1 MIGRAAALTNLGDK
15 DRAFRAKK
23 QAFGSFFRFSPC
35 RCALMRR
42 KLRQRQI
49 PSFGRRMV
57 RVCRETDFSGCC
69 FARKYDGMRMPGKA
83 SLCHPCRQPSAPA
96 CGVPRRRNGS
106 RAQRRQ
112 RQVRRECRN
121 EDFSGCYFAR
131 KYNCM
136 GTPKKSLPLSPVSPA
151 ERTRLRSAEAPQRKP
166 RAAPAKAGSE
176 GMSKR
181 GFLRLLLRPK
191 IQLHGD
197 AEKKPPFVT
206 RVASRA
212 HPLAECRGAAT
223 EAARSAG
230 KGRFGGNVET
240 RISPAVTSPG
250 NTTAWGRRRN
260 PTARGSC
267 SPRSGGKAP

>member
-136 GTPKKSLPLSPVSPA
+136 GTPKK
-151 ERTRLRSAEAPQRKP
+151 
-166 RAAPAKAGSE
+166 
-176 GMSKR
+176 
-181 GFLRLLLRPK
+181 
-191 IQLHGD
+191 
-197 AEKKPPFVT
+197 KPPFVT

-212 HPLAECRGAAT
+212 HPLAGCRGAAAET
-223 EAARSAG
+223 ERSE
-230 KGRFGGNVET
+230 GRGQRGGNVDIREAAT
-240 RISPAVTSPG
+240 PRPSPATTETSTTIS
-250 NTTAWGRRRN
+250 NTTDN
-260 PTARGSC
+260 VF
-267 SPRSGGKAP
+267 

>member
-49 PSFGRRMV
+49 PSFGRRTV

-69 FARKYDGMRMPGKA
+69 FARKYDGM
-83 SLCHPCRQPSAPA
+83 
-96 CGVPRRRNGS
+96 
-106 RAQRRQ
+106 
-112 RQVRRECRN
+112 
-121 EDFSGCYFAR
+121 
-131 KYNCM
+131 
-136 GTPKKSLPLSPVSPA
+136 GTSEKSLPLSPVSPA
-151 ERTRLRSAEAPQRKP
+151 ERTRLRGAEAPQRKP

-176 GMSKR
+176 GLSKR
-181 GFLRLLLRPK
+181 GFLRLLLRPE
-191 IQLHGD
+191 ILLPGD
-197 AEKKPPFVT
+197 AEKKPPFV
-206 RVASRA
+206 
-212 HPLAECRGAAT
+212 
-223 EAARSAG
+223 

>member
-49 PSFGRRMV
+49 PSFGRRTV
-57 RVCRETDFSGCC
+57 RVCRETDFSGCY
-69 FARKYDGMRMPGKA
+69 FARKYDGM
-83 SLCHPCRQPSAPA
+83 
-96 CGVPRRRNGS
+96 
-106 RAQRRQ
+106 
-112 RQVRRECRN
+112 
-121 EDFSGCYFAR
+121 
-131 KYNCM
+131 
-136 GTPKKSLPLSPVSPA
+136 GTSEKSLPLSPVSPA
-151 ERTRLRSAEAPQRKP
+151 ERTRLRGAEAPQRKP

-181 GFLRLLLRPK
+181 GFLRLLLRPE

-197 AEKKPPFVT
+197 AEKKPPFV
-206 RVASRA
+206 
-212 HPLAECRGAAT
+212 
-223 EAARSAG
+223 

>member
-49 PSFGRRMV
+49 PSFGRRTV

-69 FARKYDGMRMPGKA
+69 FARKYDGM
-83 SLCHPCRQPSAPA
+83 
-96 CGVPRRRNGS
+96 
-106 RAQRRQ
+106 
-112 RQVRRECRN
+112 
-121 EDFSGCYFAR
+121 
-131 KYNCM
+131 
-136 GTPKKSLPLSPVSPA
+136 GTSEKSLPWSPVSPA
-151 ERTRLRSAEAPQRKP
+151 ERTRLRGAEAPQRKP

-181 GFLRLLLRPK
+181 GFLRLLLRPE

-197 AEKKPPFVT
+197 AEKKPPFV
-206 RVASRA
+206 
-212 HPLAECRGAAT
+212 
-223 EAARSAG
+223 

>member
-1 MIGRAAALTNLGDK
+1 
-15 DRAFRAKK
+15 
-23 QAFGSFFRFSPC
+23 
-35 RCALMRR
+35 MRR

-69 FARKYDGMRMPGKA
+69 FARKYDCMGMPGKA
-83 SLCHPCRQPSAPA
+83 SLCHPCRQPSAPV

-121 EDFSGCYFAR
+121 EDFSGCCFAR
-131 KYNCM
+131 KYDGM
-136 GTPKKSLPLSPVSPA
+136 GTSEKSLPLSKGG
-151 ERTRLRSAEAPQRKP
+151 L
-166 RAAPAKAGSE
+166 E

-181 GFLRLLLRPK
+181 GFLRLLLRPE

-197 AEKKPPFVT
+197 AEKKASLCQREVWRECRNEDFSGCYFARKYNCMGTPKKKPPFV
-206 RVASRA
+206 
-212 HPLAECRGAAT
+212 
-223 EAARSAG
+223 

>member
-49 PSFGRRMV
+49 PSFGRRTV

-69 FARKYDGMRMPGKA
+69 FARKYDGMGTSEKSLPLSPVSPAERTRLRGAEAPQRKPRAAPAKAGSEGMSKRGFLRLLLRPEIQLHGDAEKKA

-112 RQVRRECRN
+112 REVRRECRN

-136 GTPKKSLPLSPVSPA
+136 GTPEKSHCSRILFSKK
-151 ERTRLRSAEAPQRKP
+151 
-166 RAAPAKAGSE
+166 
-176 GMSKR
+176 
-181 GFLRLLLRPK
+181 
-191 IQLHGD
+191 
-197 AEKKPPFVT
+197 
-206 RVASRA
+206 
-212 HPLAECRGAAT
+212 
-223 EAARSAG
+223 
-230 KGRFGGNVET
+230 
-240 RISPAVTSPG
+240 
-250 NTTAWGRRRN
+250 RR
-260 PTARGSC
+260 
-267 SPRSGGKAP
+267 

>member
-112 RQVRRECRN
+112 REVWRECRN

-136 GTPKKSLPLSPVSPA
+136 GTPK
-151 ERTRLRSAEAPQRKP
+151 
-166 RAAPAKAGSE
+166 
-176 GMSKR
+176 
-181 GFLRLLLRPK
+181 
-191 IQLHGD
+191 
-197 AEKKPPFVT
+197 KKPPFVT

>member
-1 MIGRAAALTNLGDK
+1 MIGWAAALTNLGDK

-49 PSFGRRMV
+49 PSFGRRTV

-69 FARKYDGMRMPGKA
+69 FAWKYDGM
-83 SLCHPCRQPSAPA
+83 
-96 CGVPRRRNGS
+96 
-106 RAQRRQ
+106 
-112 RQVRRECRN
+112 
-121 EDFSGCYFAR
+121 
-131 KYNCM
+131 
-136 GTPKKSLPLSPVSPA
+136 GTSEKSLPLSPVSPA
-151 ERTRLRSAEAPQRKP
+151 ERTRLRGAEAPQRKP
-166 RAAPAKAGSE
+166 RAAPAKGGSE

-181 GFLRLLLRPK
+181 GFLRLLFRPE
-191 IQLHGD
+191 IRRHGD
-197 AEKKPPFVT
+197 VGKKPPFV
-206 RVASRA
+206 
-212 HPLAECRGAAT
+212 
-223 EAARSAG
+223 

-260 PTARGSC
+260 PTARGFC
-267 SPRSGGKAP
+267 SPRSGGRAP

>member
-1 MIGRAAALTNLGDK
+1 
-15 DRAFRAKK
+15 
-23 QAFGSFFRFSPC
+23 
-35 RCALMRR
+35 MRR

-69 FARKYDGMRMPGKA
+69 FAWKYDGM
-83 SLCHPCRQPSAPA
+83 
-96 CGVPRRRNGS
+96 
-106 RAQRRQ
+106 
-112 RQVRRECRN
+112 
-121 EDFSGCYFAR
+121 
-131 KYNCM
+131 
-136 GTPKKSLPLSPVSPA
+136 GTSEKSLPLSPVSPA
-151 ERTRLRSAEAPQRKP
+151 ERTRLRGAEAPQRKP

-181 GFLRLLLRPK
+181 GFLRAVVSPGNTTAWGRRKKASLCQREVWRECRNEDFSGCYFARKYNCMGTPRKKPPFVTRVASRAHPL
-191 IQLHGD
+191 
-197 AEKKPPFVT
+197 AECRGAATEAAHSAGKGRFGGNVETRISPAVVSPGNTTAWGRRKKPPFVT

-267 SPRSGGKAP
+267 SPRSGGRAP

>member
-1 MIGRAAALTNLGDK
+1 MIGWAAALTNLGDK

-23 QAFGSFFRFSPC
+23 QAFGSFFSLFP
-35 RCALMRR
+35 
-42 KLRQRQI
+42 
-49 PSFGRRMV
+49 V
-57 RVCRETDFSGCC
+57 
-69 FARKYDGMRMPGKA
+69 
-83 SLCHPCRQPSAPA
+83 SLCVDATEVAAAANPVFWQEDGSCMS
-96 CGVPRRRNGS
+96 GNGFLRLLFRS
-106 RAQRRQ
+106 EIRLHGNA
-112 RQVRRECRN
+112 
-121 EDFSGCYFAR
+121 G
-131 KYNCM
+131 
-136 GTPKKSLPLSPVSPA
+136 KSLPLSPVSPA

-166 RAAPAKAGSE
+166 RAAPAKGGLE

-181 GFLRLLLRPK
+181 GFLRLLFRPE
-191 IQLHGD
+191 IRRHGD
-197 AEKKPPFVT
+197 VGKKPPFVT

-212 HPLAECRGAAT
+212 HPLAGCRGAAT

>member
-1 MIGRAAALTNLGDK
+1 
-15 DRAFRAKK
+15 
-23 QAFGSFFRFSPC
+23 
-35 RCALMRR
+35 
-42 KLRQRQI
+42 
-49 PSFGRRMV
+49 MV

-69 FARKYDGMRMPGKA
+69 FARKYDGMGTSEKSLPLSPVSPAERTRLRGAEAPQRKPRAAPAKGGLEGMSKRGFLRLLLRPEIQLHGDAEKKA

-112 RQVRRECRN
+112 REVWRECRN

-136 GTPKKSLPLSPVSPA
+136 GTPKK
-151 ERTRLRSAEAPQRKP
+151 
-166 RAAPAKAGSE
+166 
-176 GMSKR
+176 
-181 GFLRLLLRPK
+181 
-191 IQLHGD
+191 
-197 AEKKPPFVT
+197 KPPFVT
-206 RVASRA
+206 RVASRV
-212 HPLAECRGAAT
+212 HPLAGCRGAAT

-240 RISPAVTSPG
+240 RISPAVTSLG

-260 PTARGSC
+260 PTARGFC
-267 SPRSGGKAP
+267 SPRSGGRAP

>member
-49 PSFGRRMV
+49 PSFGRRTV

-69 FARKYDGMRMPGKA
+69 FARKYDGM
-83 SLCHPCRQPSAPA
+83 
-96 CGVPRRRNGS
+96 
-106 RAQRRQ
+106 
-112 RQVRRECRN
+112 
-121 EDFSGCYFAR
+121 
-131 KYNCM
+131 
-136 GTPKKSLPLSPVSPA
+136 GTSEKSLPLSPVSPA
-151 ERTRLRSAEAPQRKP
+151 ERTRLRGAEAPQRKP

-181 GFLRLLLRPK
+181 GFLRLFLRPE

-197 AEKKPPFVT
+197 AEKKPPFV
-206 RVASRA
+206 
-212 HPLAECRGAAT
+212 
-223 EAARSAG
+223 

>member
-1 MIGRAAALTNLGDK
+1 MSGNGFLRLLFRSEIRRHEDAGKSLPLSPVSSAERTRLRGAEAPQRKPRAAPAKAGSEGMSKRGFLRLLLRPEIQLHGDAEK
-15 DRAFRAKK
+15 
-23 QAFGSFFRFSPC
+23 
-35 RCALMRR
+35 
-42 KLRQRQI
+42 
-49 PSFGRRMV
+49 
-57 RVCRETDFSGCC
+57 
-69 FARKYDGMRMPGKA
+69 KA

-112 RQVRRECRN
+112 REVWRECRN

-136 GTPKKSLPLSPVSPA
+136 GTPK
-151 ERTRLRSAEAPQRKP
+151 
-166 RAAPAKAGSE
+166 
-176 GMSKR
+176 
-181 GFLRLLLRPK
+181 
-191 IQLHGD
+191 
-197 AEKKPPFVT
+197 KKPPFVT

>member
-49 PSFGRRMV
+49 PSFGRRTV

-69 FARKYDGMRMPGKA
+69 FARKYDGM
-83 SLCHPCRQPSAPA
+83 
-96 CGVPRRRNGS
+96 
-106 RAQRRQ
+106 
-112 RQVRRECRN
+112 
-121 EDFSGCYFAR
+121 
-131 KYNCM
+131 
-136 GTPKKSLPLSPVSPA
+136 GTSEKSLPLSPVSPA
-151 ERTRLRSAEAPQRKP
+151 ERTRLRGAEAPQRKP

-181 GFLRLLLRPK
+181 GFLRLLLRPE

-197 AEKKPPFVT
+197 AEKKPPFV
-206 RVASRA
+206 
-212 HPLAECRGAAT
+212 
-223 EAARSAG
+223 
-230 KGRFGGNVET
+230 KGRVGGNVET

>member
-49 PSFGRRMV
+49 PSFGRRTV

-69 FARKYDGMRMPGKA
+69 FARKYDGM
-83 SLCHPCRQPSAPA
+83 
-96 CGVPRRRNGS
+96 
-106 RAQRRQ
+106 
-112 RQVRRECRN
+112 
-121 EDFSGCYFAR
+121 
-131 KYNCM
+131 
-136 GTPKKSLPLSPVSPA
+136 GTSEKSLPLSPVSPA
-151 ERTRLRSAEAPQRKP
+151 ERTRLRGAEAPQRKP

-181 GFLRLLLRPK
+181 GFLRLLLRPE

-197 AEKKPPFVT
+197 AEKKPPCV
-206 RVASRA
+206 
-212 HPLAECRGAAT
+212 
-223 EAARSAG
+223 

>member
-57 RVCRETDFSGCC
+57 RVCRETDFSGCY
-69 FARKYDGMRMPGKA
+69 FARKYNCMGMPGKA

-112 RQVRRECRN
+112 REVRRECRN

-136 GTPKKSLPLSPVSPA
+136 GTPKKSLPLSKGG
-151 ERTRLRSAEAPQRKP
+151 L
-166 RAAPAKAGSE
+166 E

-181 GFLRLLLRPK
+181 GFLRLLLRPE

-197 AEKKPPFVT
+197 AEKKPPFV
-206 RVASRA
+206 
-212 HPLAECRGAAT
+212 
-223 EAARSAG
+223 

-260 PTARGSC
+260 PTARGFC
-267 SPRSGGKAP
+267 SPKNGGRAP

>member
-49 PSFGRRMV
+49 PSFGRRTV

-69 FARKYDGMRMPGKA
+69 FARKYDGM
-83 SLCHPCRQPSAPA
+83 
-96 CGVPRRRNGS
+96 
-106 RAQRRQ
+106 
-112 RQVRRECRN
+112 
-121 EDFSGCYFAR
+121 
-131 KYNCM
+131 
-136 GTPKKSLPLSPVSPA
+136 GTSEKSLPLSPVSPA
-151 ERTRLRSAEAPQRKP
+151 ERTRLRGAEAPQRKP

-176 GMSKR
+176 GLTQR
-181 GFLRLLLRPK
+181 GFLRLLLRPE

-197 AEKKPPFVT
+197 AEKKPPFV
-206 RVASRA
+206 
-212 HPLAECRGAAT
+212 
-223 EAARSAG
+223 

>member
-49 PSFGRRMV
+49 PSFGRRTV

-69 FARKYDGMRMPGKA
+69 FARKYDGM
-83 SLCHPCRQPSAPA
+83 
-96 CGVPRRRNGS
+96 
-106 RAQRRQ
+106 
-112 RQVRRECRN
+112 
-121 EDFSGCYFAR
+121 
-131 KYNCM
+131 
-136 GTPKKSLPLSPVSPA
+136 GTSEKSLPLSPVSPA
-151 ERTRLRSAEAPQRKP
+151 ERTRLRGAEAPQRKP

-181 GFLRLLLRPK
+181 GFLRLLLRPE

-197 AEKKPPFVT
+197 AEKKPPFV
-206 RVASRA
+206 
-212 HPLAECRGAAT
+212 
-223 EAARSAG
+223 

-250 NTTAWGRRRN
+250 NTPAWGRRRN

>member
-49 PSFGRRMV
+49 PSFGRRTV

-69 FARKYDGMRMPGKA
+69 FARKYDGM
-83 SLCHPCRQPSAPA
+83 
-96 CGVPRRRNGS
+96 
-106 RAQRRQ
+106 
-112 RQVRRECRN
+112 
-121 EDFSGCYFAR
+121 
-131 KYNCM
+131 
-136 GTPKKSLPLSPVSPA
+136 GTPEKSLPLSPVSPA
-151 ERTRLRSAEAPQRKP
+151 ERTRLRGAEAPQRKP

-181 GFLRLLLRPK
+181 GFLRLLLRPE

-197 AEKKPPFVT
+197 AEKKPPFV
-206 RVASRA
+206 
-212 HPLAECRGAAT
+212 
-223 EAARSAG
+223 

>member
-49 PSFGRRMV
+49 PSFGRRTV

-69 FARKYDGMRMPGKA
+69 FARKYDGM
-83 SLCHPCRQPSAPA
+83 
-96 CGVPRRRNGS
+96 
-106 RAQRRQ
+106 
-112 RQVRRECRN
+112 
-121 EDFSGCYFAR
+121 
-131 KYNCM
+131 
-136 GTPKKSLPLSPVSPA
+136 GTSEKSLPLSPVSPA
-151 ERTRLRSAEAPQRKP
+151 ERTRLRGAEAPQRKP

-181 GFLRLLLRPK
+181 GFLRLLLRPE

-197 AEKKPPFVT
+197 AEKKPPFV
-206 RVASRA
+206 
-212 HPLAECRGAAT
+212 
-223 EAARSAG
+223 
-230 KGRFGGNVET
+230 KGRFGGNVEM

>member
-49 PSFGRRMV
+49 PSFGRRTV

-69 FARKYDGMRMPGKA
+69 FARKYDGM
-83 SLCHPCRQPSAPA
+83 
-96 CGVPRRRNGS
+96 
-106 RAQRRQ
+106 
-112 RQVRRECRN
+112 
-121 EDFSGCYFAR
+121 
-131 KYNCM
+131 
-136 GTPKKSLPLSPVSPA
+136 GTSEKSLPLSPVSPA
-151 ERTRLRSAEAPQRKP
+151 ERTRLRGAEAPQRKP

-181 GFLRLLLRPK
+181 GFLRLLLRPE

-197 AEKKPPFVT
+197 AEKKPPFV
-206 RVASRA
+206 
-212 HPLAECRGAAT
+212 
-223 EAARSAG
+223 

-240 RISPAVTSPG
+240 RISPAVTSLG

>member
-49 PSFGRRMV
+49 PSFGRRTV

-69 FARKYDGMRMPGKA
+69 FARKYDGMGTSEK
-83 SLCHPCRQPSAPA
+83 
-96 CGVPRRRNGS
+96 S
-106 RAQRRQ
+106 R
-112 RQVRRECRN
+112 
-121 EDFSGCYFAR
+121 
-131 KYNCM
+131 
-136 GTPKKSLPLSPVSPA
+136 PLSPVSPA
-151 ERTRLRSAEAPQRKP
+151 ERTRLRGAEAPQRKP

-181 GFLRLLLRPK
+181 GFLRLLLRPE

-197 AEKKPPFVT
+197 AEKKPPFV
-206 RVASRA
+206 
-212 HPLAECRGAAT
+212 
-223 EAARSAG
+223 

>member
-1 MIGRAAALTNLGDK
+1 MSGNGFLRLLLRPEIQLHGDAEKSLPLSPVSSAERTRLRGAEAPQRKPRAAP
-15 DRAFRAKK
+15 AK
-23 QAFGSFFRFSPC
+23 AGSEGNVETRISP
-35 RCALMRR
+35 AVTSPENTTAWGRR
-42 KLRQRQI
+42 K
-49 PSFGRRMV
+49 
-57 RVCRETDFSGCC
+57 
-69 FARKYDGMRMPGKA
+69 KA

-112 RQVRRECRN
+112 REVWRECRN

-136 GTPKKSLPLSPVSPA
+136 GTPK
-151 ERTRLRSAEAPQRKP
+151 
-166 RAAPAKAGSE
+166 
-176 GMSKR
+176 
-181 GFLRLLLRPK
+181 
-191 IQLHGD
+191 
-197 AEKKPPFVT
+197 KKPPFVT

>member
-151 ERTRLRSAEAPQRKP
+151 ERTRLRCAEAPQRKP
-166 RAAPAKAGSE
+166 RAAPAKGGLE

-181 GFLRLLLRPK
+181 GFLRLLLRPE

-197 AEKKPPFVT
+197 AEKK
-206 RVASRA
+206 ASLC
-212 HPLAECRGAAT
+212 HPCRQP
-223 EAARSAG
+223 SA
-230 KGRFGGNVET
+230 
-240 RISPAVTSPG
+240 PACGVP
-250 NTTAWGRRRN
+250 RRRN
-260 PTARGSC
+260 GSRAQRRQRQVRRECRNEDFSGCYFARKYNCMGTPEKSHC
-267 SPRSGGKAP
+267 SRILFSKKRR

>member
-49 PSFGRRMV
+49 PSFGRRTV

-69 FARKYDGMRMPGKA
+69 FARKYDGM
-83 SLCHPCRQPSAPA
+83 
-96 CGVPRRRNGS
+96 
-106 RAQRRQ
+106 
-112 RQVRRECRN
+112 
-121 EDFSGCYFAR
+121 
-131 KYNCM
+131 
-136 GTPKKSLPLSPVSPA
+136 GTSEKSLPWSPVSPA
-151 ERTRLRSAEAPQRKP
+151 ERTRLRGAEAPQRKP

-181 GFLRLLLRPK
+181 GFLRLLLRPE

-197 AEKKPPFVT
+197 AEKK
-206 RVASRA
+206 ASLCQREVWR
-212 HPLAECRGAAT
+212 ECRNEDFSGCYF
-223 EAARSAG
+223 ARKYNCMGTPEKSHCS
-230 KGRFGGNVET
+230 
-240 RISPAVTSPG
+240 RILFSKK
-250 NTTAWGRRRN
+250 RR
-260 PTARGSC
+260 
-267 SPRSGGKAP
+267 

>member
-136 GTPKKSLPLSPVSPA
+136 GTPKK
-151 ERTRLRSAEAPQRKP
+151 
-166 RAAPAKAGSE
+166 
-176 GMSKR
+176 
-181 GFLRLLLRPK
+181 
-191 IQLHGD
+191 
-197 AEKKPPFVT
+197 KPPFV
-206 RVASRA
+206 
-212 HPLAECRGAAT
+212 
-223 EAARSAG
+223 

-240 RISPAVTSPG
+240 RISPAVTSLG

>member
-23 QAFGSFFRFSPC
+23 QAFGSFFSLFPVCFSPC
-35 RCALMRR
+35 RCTLMRR

-69 FARKYDGMRMPGKA
+69 FAWKYDGM
-83 SLCHPCRQPSAPA
+83 
-96 CGVPRRRNGS
+96 
-106 RAQRRQ
+106 
-112 RQVRRECRN
+112 
-121 EDFSGCYFAR
+121 
-131 KYNCM
+131 
-136 GTPKKSLPLSPVSPA
+136 GTSEKSLPLSKGG
-151 ERTRLRSAEAPQRKP
+151 L
-166 RAAPAKAGSE
+166 E

-181 GFLRLLLRPK
+181 GFLRLLLRPE
-191 IQLHGD
+191 IGD
-197 AEKKPPFVT
+197 VGKKPPFVT

-212 HPLAECRGAAT
+212 HPLAGCRGAAT